1 MMILAI
7 RLFETDLTRIVSIS
21 YTSLILNELILV
33 GLEVSTWHRVMV
45 LSQVF
50 SILIYTASMFIL
62 KKEFGRR
69 LLFEMSGASM
79 NLLISR

>member
-1 MMILAI
+1 MILAI
-7 RLFETDLTRIVSIS
+7 RLFETDLTRILSIS
-21 YTSLILNELILV
+21 FTSLILNELILV

-50 SILIYTASMFIL
+50 SVLVYTASMFIL

-69 LLFEMSGASM
+69 F
-79 NLLISR
+79 IV